1 MHPLAGCIRARGTD
15 RHQEGDQMFLAGMAL
30 RGGAGGQVRRANKEE
45 GLGGAKGQST
55 CSQPQLPI
63 QTFVAP
69 SDRQRTPVPRSSQ
82 PPLLHPPF
90 TSRCSALL
98 PCPPVPC
105 PHQFPPR
112 GLCPGLQPLL
122 PVLSRHDGA
131 SLEQPC
137 IKTLR
142 GGWDRQGWAAYVVGR
157 ARYFSS
163 DNGGHDGAGLEQPGV
178 TALRG
183 GRAVAEVCDYTT
195 NACPRA
201 EERDDTASGHTY
213 LKGGGHTYLK
223 GGRGGAEARGYTN
236 ACPIG
241 ITALMGAMM
250 VRASSSNAS
259 PIGITTLI

>member
-1 MHPLAGCIRARGTD
+1 MPSPQKKECALLPAVPAVIKYIKPSPKDEGGDGDRCRPGSVGGGVHPLAGCIRARGTD

-163 DNGGHDGAGLEQPGV
+163 DNGGHDGAGLKQPGV
-178 TALRG
+178 TVLRG
-183 GRAVAEVCDYTT
+183 
-195 NACPRA
+195 
-201 EERDDTASGHTY
+201 
-213 LKGGGHTYLK
+213 KGLYQ
-223 GGRGGAEARGYTN
+223 RFV
-236 ACPIG
+236 
-241 ITALMGAMM
+241 ITQ
-250 VRASSSNAS
+250 
-259 PIGITTLI
+259 